1 MIDLRLLQITRH
13 RDDYRRIQGRIPKA
27 SMDPQTMAILDDF
40 GKYFERFPDHEK
52 VDMQTFLPMFRSW
65 HPTLTAEAASAYEG
79 ILQNV
84 KQDLSEEIRG
94 GVLDALLELRLGTDL
109 AELLARYDAGD
120 LPDIHGSIARALDEF
135 KADAT
140 GQEVDYVT
148 DDIYDLLDEE
158 LDNSGL
164 KWRLEVL
171 NTHMRGLRP
180 GDFGLVAARPDKGKT
195 TFLADQVSYLA
206 PQLPEGQTALWLNN
220 EGPGKRIKP
229 RLYQAVFG
237 ATLSQLGIMR
247 RGGIL
252 KAEYE
257 KAMGAVDKI
266 RIVDVHGRDSFTV
279 EQIIERNNAGLVIYD
294 MIDHIRGFGDMMR
307 TDLQLEEMY
316 KWARGI
322 SVKHGVIG
330 LATSQISNEGDGLQF
345 PSLGML
351 KDSKTGK
358 QGACDFML
366 MIGASNDPNLG
377 GVRYL
382 GMPKN
387 KLRVEGQPGD
397 PRAQVNYNPERVRY
411 SDIVI
416 AMEDEDENGSGDD
429 SGPSAEGEA
438 A

>member
-1 MIDLRLLQITRH
+1 MIDLRLLQIVRH
-13 RDDYRRIQGRIPKA
+13 KEDFRRIFGRIPKA
-27 SMDPQTMAILDDF
+27 SLDPQTCAILDDF
-40 GKYFERFPDHEK
+40 GKYFERFPEHDR

-65 HPTLTAEAASAYEG
+65 HPTLTSEQASAYEA

-84 KQDLSEEIRG
+84 KQDLGEDVKN

-109 AELLARYDAGD
+109 AELLARYDAGE
-120 LPDIHGSIARALDEF
+120 LPDIHGALARALDDF

-140 GQEVDYVT
+140 GQEVDYVQ

-164 KWRLEVL
+164 KWRLEAL
-171 NTHMRGLRP
+171 NTHMRGLRG
-180 GDFGLVAARPDKGKT
+180 GDFGIIAARPDKGKT
-195 TFLADQVSYLA
+195 TFLADQVTYLA
-206 PQLPEGQTALWLNN
+206 PQLPKGKTALWLNN

-229 RLYQAVFG
+229 RLYQSVFG

-247 RGGIL
+247 RGGVL
-252 KAEYE
+252 KSEYE
-257 KAMGAVDKI
+257 ERMGAADRI
-266 RIVDVHGRDSFTV
+266 RIVDIHGRDSFTV

-294 MIDHIRGFGDMMR
+294 MIDHIRGFGDMPR

-316 KWARGI
+316 KWGRGI

-366 MIGASNDPNLG
+366 MIGASNDPNLMG
-377 GVRYL
+377 LRYL

-387 KLRVEGQPGD
+387 KLRVEGAPGD
-397 PRAQVNYNPERVRY
+397 PRAQVNYAPERVRY
-411 SDIVI
+411 TDIAI
-416 AMEDEDENGSGDD
+416 CMEEEDDKTD
-429 SGPSAEGEA
+429 K
-438 A
+438 